1 MERSQ
6 VKQPQVG
13 QWRKK
18 IFSETRRLCLI
29 SILAVFL
36 CSQLVAQQQTK
47 LSFATL
53 APKAS
58 TWGKLITEIVRETY
72 KRTEKKILIQVYYGG
87 VQGDEHE
94 IEKKIRF
101 RQIDGGFF
109 TGNGLGTVAHE
120 ARILEVPGYVESDNV
135 ESVYTE
141 MQPLLNRYFEKRG
154 YVLLGLVE
162 VGYAYFFSKHEI
174 SNISSIAQ
182 TKMWV
187 WKGDQLASDM
197 MSMLKIPAIA
207 VDFSEVIP
215 SLQTGLIDGVYATP
229 TALISLEWQKEVSY
243 MLDLPV
249 TLVSSGVV
257 FSKKK
262 WDTLPGSSQK
272 IIQDV
277 VREKLNRYRPIIRKI
292 DAESIEVL
300 KQQGMKI
307 LPSGNEKATIAQ
319 NSDVIGKTFPKDL
332 QDKIK
337 SLRK

>member
-1 MERSQ
+1 MTKIMTEIITRQAKSIFLITIALFFFSQ
-6 VKQPQVG
+6 
-13 QWRKK
+13 
-18 IFSETRRLCLI
+18 SL
-29 SILAVFL
+29 S
-36 CSQLVAQQQTK
+36 AQQK

-72 KRTEKKILIQVYYGG
+72 KQSEKKILIQVYYGG

-101 RQIDGGFF
+101 KQIDGGFF
-109 TGNGLGTVAHE
+109 TGNGLGSVAHE
-120 ARILEVPGYVESDNV
+120 ARILEIPGYVDSDNV
-135 ESVYTE
+135 EKIYE
-141 MQPLLNRYFEKRG
+141 QMQPLLNRYFEKRG

-174 SNISSIAQ
+174 PDIASIAK

-197 MSMLKIPAIA
+197 MSMLNIPAIA
-207 VDFSEVIP
+207 VDFTEVIP
-215 SLQTGLIDGVYATP
+215 SLQTSLIDGVYATP
-229 TALISLEWQKEVSY
+229 TALISLEWQKEVNY
-243 MLDLPV
+243 MLNLPI
-249 TLVSSGVV
+249 TLVSSGIV
-257 FSKKK
+257 FSKEK
-262 WDTLPGSSQK
+262 WESLPNSSKK
-272 IIQDV
+272 IIQEV
-277 VREKLNRYRPIIRKI
+277 VSEKLKKYRPIMEKI
-292 DAESIEVL
+292 DRESIEVL

-307 LPSGNEKATIAQ
+307 LPPGNEKANIEK

-337 SLRK
+337 SLKD